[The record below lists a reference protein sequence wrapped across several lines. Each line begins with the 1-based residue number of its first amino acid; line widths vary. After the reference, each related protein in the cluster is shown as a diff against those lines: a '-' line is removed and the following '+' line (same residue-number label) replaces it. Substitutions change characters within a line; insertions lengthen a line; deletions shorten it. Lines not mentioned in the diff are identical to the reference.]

1 MTEVGNGVNEGERY
15 QGMVFHAGLDCLEDS
30 EVLAVHCPHYGWIE
44 LHGCGVWLFELGL
57 RLLVLA
63 WWWWYR
69 IAYFYACTHQKMKVD
84 EK

>member
-44 LHGCGVWLFELGL
+44 LHGCGVWLFGLLGL
-57 RLLVLA
+57 IVASCRLIGMA
-63 WWWWYR
+63 MAM
-69 IAYFYACTHQKMKVD
+69 AYVCTC
-84 EK
+84 